1 MKILLDSED
10 DGAELKPIKPI
21 KLKQEATFAFM
32 EHQLGLQQ
40 PVATENDD
48 PLMTLLPLSMEIL
61 DVDSADMALKI
72 RSDVEDAGVGM
83 A

>member
-10 DGAELKPIKPI
+10 DGAELKPIK
-21 KLKQEATFAFM
+21 LKQETTFAFM

-48 PLMTLLPLSMEIL
+48 PLMTLLLAIING
-61 DVDSADMALKI
+61 DS
-72 RSDVEDAGVGM
+72 RC
-83 A
+83 